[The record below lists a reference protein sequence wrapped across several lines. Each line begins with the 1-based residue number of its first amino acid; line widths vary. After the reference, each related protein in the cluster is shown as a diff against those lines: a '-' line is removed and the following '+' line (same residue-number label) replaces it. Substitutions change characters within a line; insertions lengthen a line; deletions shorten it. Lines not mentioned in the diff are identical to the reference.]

1 MSALEKE
8 IEEKVEEVLH
18 TKTVE
23 KATAIMRSK
32 HGTAIVAA
40 ISFFESALPVPLI
53 TDPFLIAA
61 IMLDRARVVRLVIV
75 TTLASAIGGVAAY
88 FMALFFFDIVSHWMS
103 PMVLQEFNELINN
116 SQYSTTVLTLL
127 GAVTPIPYT
136 TVAWVVAVIQGN
148 LLVFFLASIVGRG
161 FRYALV
167 GYSTYRF
174 GQLAMTYAKRYIGIA
189 SVFVVFL
196 ATVYFWYKLNM

>member
-1 MSALEKE
+1 MTPIEKE

-23 KATAIMRSK
+23 KAAAVMRSK

-40 ISFFESALPVPLI
+40 ISFFESALPIPLI

-61 IMLDRARVVRLVIV
+61 IMLDRARVIRLVIV
-75 TTLASAIGGVAAY
+75 TTLASAAGGVVAY
-88 FMALFFFDIVSHWMS
+88 FMALFFFDIFSQWMS
-103 PMVLQEFNELINN
+103 PTVLQEFNDLINN

-127 GAVTPIPYT
+127 GAVTPVPYT
-136 TVAWVVAVIQGN
+136 TVAWVVAVIKGN

-167 GYSTYRF
+167 GYSTYKF
-174 GQLAMTYAKRYIGIA
+174 GQLAMTYARRYIGIA
-189 SVFVVFL
+189 SVFVIIL
-196 ATVYFWYKLNM
+196 AALYFWYKFNM